1 MEIPMASLR
10 LRHVIPILLAALTL
24 SWLAVPAGAC
34 PFCSEER
41 GPTLVG
47 DFNQAALVL
56 LGTFTNPRLD
66 ANNGGADGGTT
77 DFIIEEVFKKHE
89 IVANK
94 KKITLPRYMPQAKN
108 KFIIFCDVYKGMIDP
123 YRGVE
128 IPAGSEL
135 VKYLQ
140 GAAAIKDRPLPER
153 LRYAFDYLNSSE
165 IDVALDA
172 YREYARAAYSDYKD
186 MAKALPADTLAKW
199 LRDPKTPPYRYG
211 LYASLLGLC
220 GNAKDAK
227 LLREMIQDPQK
238 RQGSGLDGMLAG
250 YITIEPKEGWAYLQ
264 TLLKDGK
271 QEFLMRYAALRT
283 IRFLWDQRPDLIGK
297 MDLVQG
303 IAVVLDQHDMADFA
317 IEDLRKWQRW
327 EMTDRVLDLFTR
339 ETHNVPVVKRAILR
353 FALRSPQARA
363 RAFVEEQRRR
373 DSEWVSDTE
382 ELLRLEA
389 TPPAET
395 SPAPQK

>member
-1 MEIPMASLR
+1 LP
-10 LRHVIPILLAALTL
+10 AA
-24 SWLAVPAGAC
+24 AC

-47 DFNQAALVL
+47 DFNQAAMVL
-56 LGTFTNPRLD
+56 LGTFTNARLD
-66 ANNGGADGGTT
+66 GKGGGPDGGTT
-77 DFIIEEVFKKHE
+77 DFIIETVFKKHD
-89 IVANK
+89 ILGNK
-94 KKITLPRYMPQAKN
+94 KTLTLPRYLPNAKN

-128 IPAGSEL
+128 VPPGSEL

-140 GAAAIKDRPLPER
+140 GASAIKDRPVPER

-172 YREYARAAYSDYKD
+172 YREYAKAAYDDYKD
-186 MAKALPADTLAKW
+186 MARRLPADTIAKW
-199 LRDPKTPPYRYG
+199 LRDPKTPAYRYG

-220 GNAKDAK
+220 GKDEHAK
-227 LLREMIQDPQK
+227 LLRQMIDDPQK

-250 YITIEPKEGWAYLQ
+250 YITIQPRDGWTYL
-264 TLLKDGK
+264 LGILKDGK

-283 IRFLWDQRPDLIGK
+283 VRFLWDQRPDLVPK
-297 MDLVQG
+297 TDLVAG
-303 IAVVLDQHDMADFA
+303 MAAVLDQPDMADFA

-327 EMTDRVLDLFTR
+327 ELTDQVLELFNK

-353 FALRSPQARA
+353 FALRSSQPRA
-363 RAFVEEQRRR
+363 AAFVAAQRQR
-373 DSEWVSDTE
+373 DREWVSDTE
-382 ELLRLEA
+382 ELLRLESE
-389 TPPAET
+389 PPAELT
-395 SPAPQK
+395 PAPKK